1 MDMKTVKELNKV
13 YEAKMI
19 EEGFMVDETVGIY
32 IATNTLMDFEVLVG
46 SEADNLTYG
55 EFTRRFNSA
64 MEELQG
70 LIKA

>member
-19 EEGFMVDETVGIY
+19 EEGFMVDETVDIY

>member
-32 IATNTLMDFEVLVG
+32 IATNTLLDFEVLVG

>member
-1 MDMKTVKELNKV
+1 MKTVKELNKV

-19 EEGFMVDETVGIY
+19 EEGFMVDETVDIY

>member
-1 MDMKTVKELNKV
+1 MKTVKELNKV

-32 IATNTLMDFEVLVG
+32 IATNTLLDFEVLVG

>member
-19 EEGFMVDETVGIY
+19 EEDYMVNETMDIY
-32 IATNTLMDFEVLVG
+32 IATKTLMDYEVMVG
-46 SEADNLTYG
+46 SEADILTYG